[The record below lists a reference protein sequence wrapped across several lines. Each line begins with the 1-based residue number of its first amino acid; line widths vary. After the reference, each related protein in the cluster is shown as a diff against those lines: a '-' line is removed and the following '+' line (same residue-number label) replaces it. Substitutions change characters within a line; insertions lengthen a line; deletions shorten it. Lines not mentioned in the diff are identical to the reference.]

1 MWFVFAAIIVEGSV
15 IQITI
20 ACDVHCVAIVY
31 KYNMFGFVVCAMR
44 VRHEANQFNTYSRS
58 LETKWLSVPESL
70 FELGVEQITLHTLM
84 GDGAWGGDKPC
95 YKRPWAIEPGMGA
108 IQIAGGHV
116 RWNLAWG
123 HIKLQSAMCDGIWN
137 GDKTNCRRPLA
148 MELGMG
154 RTQLAG
160 CHGRWELISLTQ

>member
-1 MWFVFAAIIVEGSV
+1 VKTDAPRNTPDFEHSIKCMWFVYAAIIVEGSV

-70 FELGVEQITLHTLM
+70 FELG
-84 GDGAWGGDKPC
+84 GGTN
-95 YKRPWAIEPGMGA
+95 
-108 IQIAGGHV
+108 HV
-116 RWNLAWG
+116 THAYG
-123 HIKLQSAMCDGIWN
+123 
-137 GDKTNCRRPLA
+137 
-148 MELGMG
+148 
-154 RTQLAG
+154 
-160 CHGRWELISLTQ
+160 